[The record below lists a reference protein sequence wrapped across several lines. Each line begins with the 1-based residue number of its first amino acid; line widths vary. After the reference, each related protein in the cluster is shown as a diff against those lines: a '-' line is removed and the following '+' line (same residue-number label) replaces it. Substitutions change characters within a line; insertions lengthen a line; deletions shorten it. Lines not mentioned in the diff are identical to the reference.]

1 MEIQVIRQWPTHKS
15 TQGKLAING
24 VFFCYSIEDPVRP
37 VKVPKETAIGY
48 GRYPVV
54 ITPSARFK
62 CDMPLLLNVPNFQ
75 GVRIH
80 AGNDADDTEG
90 CILVGMER
98 GFDKV
103 WRSREAYDALFQRIK
118 LALDGGDK
126 VFISIEHGV
135 ATTPTPNHQGFV
147 A

>member
-1 MEIQVIRQWPTHKS
+1 MELAVIRQWLTSKS
-15 TQGKLAING
+15 SMGRLSING
-24 VFFCYSIEDPVRP
+24 VFFCHTLEDPVRA
-37 VKVPKETAIGY
+37 VKIPKETAIGY
-48 GRYPVV
+48 GRYEVV
-54 ITPSARFK
+54 ITPSVRFK
-62 CDMPLLLNVPNFQ
+62 RDMPLLLNVPNFQ

-80 AGNDADDTEG
+80 AGNGPDDTEG

-118 LALDGGDK
+118 LALDSGDK
-126 VFISIEHGV
+126 VYCSIEHGTV
-135 ATTPTPNHQGFV
+135 LTPEGRSDGFV